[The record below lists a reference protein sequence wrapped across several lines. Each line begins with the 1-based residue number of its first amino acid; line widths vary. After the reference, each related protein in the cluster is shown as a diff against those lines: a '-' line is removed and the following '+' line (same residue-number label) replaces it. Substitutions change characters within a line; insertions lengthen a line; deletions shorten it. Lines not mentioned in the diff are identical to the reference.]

1 MNTLGFCNALSV
13 LIDGDSAN
21 RIVEL
26 LRLHSTKECDYSIN
40 IILSF

>member
-1 MNTLGFCNALSV
+1 MNTLGFCHALSV

-26 LRLHSTKECDYSIN
+26 LRLHSNLCADFVYF
-40 IILSF
+40 SFPP